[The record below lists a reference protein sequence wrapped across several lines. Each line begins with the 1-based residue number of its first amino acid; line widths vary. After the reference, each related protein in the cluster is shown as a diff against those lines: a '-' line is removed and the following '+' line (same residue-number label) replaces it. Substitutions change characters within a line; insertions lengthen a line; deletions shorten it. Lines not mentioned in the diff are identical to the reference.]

1 MVEVNQLRKRTTFEL
16 DGQLYK
22 VLDYE
27 HNKTGR
33 GGATIRVTV
42 FNIRTGSR
50 TELTFNSGVRV
61 QDISLEKRMYQ
72 YLYQDAEFFV
82 FMDLEHYTQKMVPVP
97 LFGDDAGYLKD
108 NIEVAL
114 LDYNEEILDY
124 DLPTTVDMVV
134 IDSEMAVAG
143 NTATGATKNVI
154 LETGL
159 KVRTPLFVEVGD
171 TLRINTETGS
181 YVTRV

>member
-1 MVEVNQLRKRTTFEL
+1 MVEVNQLRKRTTFEFE
-16 DGQLYK
+16 GNLYK

-33 GGATIRVTV
+33 GGATIRVKV
-42 FNIRTGSR
+42 FNIRKGSN

-72 YLYQDAEFFV
+72 YLYQEEQFLV
-82 FMDLEHYTQKMVPVP
+82 FMDLEHFTQKMVPVG

-108 NIEVAL
+108 SIEVAL
-114 LDYNEEILDY
+114 LDFNDEVLDY
-124 DLPTTVDMVV
+124 DLPATVDMVV

-143 NTATGATKNVI
+143 NTATGATKNVV